1 MLPASTAQAASNR
14 TLHFPAG
21 SQFEADN
28 PPQSC
33 LCRRFKPG
41 LEIRTEIVDTEV
53 VASAEPT
60 AVSTH
65 KETTSRILSLVGKRA
80 IQEQVDQ
87 QEDAVVTRLDSF
99 KTTTSDS
106 LPRTSGASIADAC
119 VQHQVVS
126 LLDGPVIGEE
136 QTAHARLLLH
146 GLAEGLKQGSGSLY
160 FTQNGRIRRTGHSS
174 VQN

>member
-28 PPQSC
+28 PPKSC

-65 KETTSRILSLVGKRA
+65 KETTSRILSLVRKRA

-119 VQHQVVS
+119 V
-126 LLDGPVIGEE
+126 
-136 QTAHARLLLH
+136 
-146 GLAEGLKQGSGSLY
+146 
-160 FTQNGRIRRTGHSS
+160 
-174 VQN
+174 